1 VPAHYDFQWAPL
13 DLVRARDAPSP
24 QVELFPQSNRAHT
37 YLRPI
42 DQSEALGQGAG
53 EVPDYTYPKFI
64 EIARGFGVQAR
75 RVRAKS
81 DVRETLKEMIA
92 HSGPYLLDVLIPYQ
106 AHVLPMIPAGMTVR
120 DIIKARSVDPTRL
133 IDQEVILSHL
143 FI

>member
-1 VPAHYDFQWAPL
+1 M
-13 DLVRARDAPSP
+13 RDAPSP
-24 QVELFPQSNRAHT
+24 QVELFPLDNRAHA

-53 EVPDYTYPKFI
+53 DVPDYTYPNFI

-75 RVRAKS
+75 RVRAKI
-81 DVRETLKEMIA
+81 DVRDALMEMIA
-92 HSGPYLLDVLIPYQ
+92 HSGSYLLDVPIPYQ
-106 AHVLPMIPAGMTVR
+106 ERVLPMIPTGMTVR

>member
-1 VPAHYDFQWAPL
+1 M
-13 DLVRARDAPSP
+13 RDAPSP
-24 QVELFPQSNRAHT
+24 HVELFPQSNRAHT

-42 DQSEALGQGAG
+42 DQPEALGQGAG
-53 EVPDYTYPKFI
+53 EVPDYTYPDLV
-64 EIARGFGVQAR
+64 EIAGGFGVQAR

-81 DVRETLKEMIA
+81 DVRDALMEIIA
-92 HSGPYLLDVLIPYQ
+92 HSGPYLLDVPIPYLED
-106 AHVLPMIPAGMTVR
+106 VLPMSPAGMTVR